1 MGVFRVFLYECL
13 LETNV
18 SISYCR
24 SAISLLQCSTSH
36 ACTVRF
42 PFFLWVLHWKII
54 LKLRCLCCF
63 FSIMGTNLTFSAMSE
78 GSWMKSRSCF
88 FSFFLYTSQNPG
100 RLLRTSD
107 VITLQMQISF
117 NHPAIVS
124 FLFISQS
131 FSLRK
136 PTGAHS
142 ALLAVITGDRK
153 RRGEFKGCCI

>member
-1 MGVFRVFLYECL
+1 M
-13 LETNV
+13 
-18 SISYCR
+18 
-24 SAISLLQCSTSH
+24 
-36 ACTVRF
+36 
-42 PFFLWVLHWKII
+42 I

-100 RLLRTSD
+100 CLLRTSD

-153 RRGEFKGCCI
+153 RRGEFKGAAFSRCEIIPVHALSATGKGGHMGRTPLQCNIQRDLT